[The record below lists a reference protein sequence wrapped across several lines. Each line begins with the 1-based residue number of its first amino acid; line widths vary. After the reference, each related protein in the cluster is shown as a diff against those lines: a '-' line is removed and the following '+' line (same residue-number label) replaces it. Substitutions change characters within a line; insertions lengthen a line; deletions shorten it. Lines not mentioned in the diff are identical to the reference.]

1 MARFLIVFIALM
13 VSLHTTM
20 GGIGKH
26 CFLCYFSAI
35 LQKVAA
41 VIKISRFNFK
51 IICFLRISEEL
62 YTQPRV

>member
-26 CFLCYFSAI
+26 CFIYYFSAV
-35 LQKVAA
+35 LQKVAL
-41 VIKISRFNFK
+41 VIKI
-51 IICFLRISEEL
+51 LR
-62 YTQPRV
+62 